1 MLFLKIKI
9 LAKVTPTDYNER
21 LDELSKMKKHYR
33 KRKTSSDNK
42 MNYTPLLKFQIKSTQ
57 CSLNAQLPGKQT
69 EELARDKSKA
79 MPGKLRELSIKLKL
93 SPFYKTIHDI
103 CMIWKMLHSQSKH
116 DDYRIVWAIDKAQSS
131 KFQTPGQKAS
141 TEQQHRPPQGTK
153 MIANVSNTF
162 WIQLN
167 LYFSKYCASDAF
179 AQLLINI
186 RLCNCVICASA
197 LYF

>member
-103 CMIWKMLHSQSKH
+103 CMI
-116 DDYRIVWAIDKAQSS
+116 
-131 KFQTPGQKAS
+131 
-141 TEQQHRPPQGTK
+141 
-153 MIANVSNTF
+153 
-162 WIQLN
+162 
-167 LYFSKYCASDAF
+167 
-179 AQLLINI
+179 
-186 RLCNCVICASA
+186 
-197 LYF
+197 

>member
-1 MLFLKIKI
+1 
-9 LAKVTPTDYNER
+9 
-21 LDELSKMKKHYR
+21 
-33 KRKTSSDNK
+33 

-141 TEQQHRPPQGTK
+141 TQSRHTD
-153 MIANVSNTF
+153 
-162 WIQLN
+162 LN
-167 LYFSKYCASDAF
+167 KEPRWYVCCGCILATAQIIMLYHIIYYTIYYIILNQSSHTD
-179 AQLLINI
+179 LHSEP
-186 RLCNCVICASA
+186 R
-197 LYF
+197 